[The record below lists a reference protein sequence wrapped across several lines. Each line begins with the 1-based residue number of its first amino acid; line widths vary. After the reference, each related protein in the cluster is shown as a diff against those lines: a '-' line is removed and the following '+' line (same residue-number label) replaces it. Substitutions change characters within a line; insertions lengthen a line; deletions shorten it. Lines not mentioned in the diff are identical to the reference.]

1 MDHDDA
7 TIGHIYSRRE
17 ALALAASAGMTLAL
31 SSSAFALVPN
41 LKQQGTSV
49 LVASPVLTEG
59 PFFVD
64 GKLNRSNLLG
74 KTTRKGVVDAKRFD
88 LEVKVLKLLG
98 GEYKP
103 LEDAQIDLWHADAHG
118 VYSNVDSP
126 MNNEN
131 TADQDWLRGFQRT
144 NTKGIAKFDT
154 IVPGW
159 YMGRA
164 LHIHFKVRKH
174 DVAANKTAELTSQ
187 MFFADTDFTE
197 LETMSPYSDNR
208 ARRTLNSR
216 DGIYNEKVEDGTKAG
231 SHLTLK
237 IEKVKDRYKAVFTIV
252 LTDKNFGE
260 DELDWSTF

>member
-17 ALALAASAGMTLAL
+17 ALALAASAGITLAL
-31 SSSAFALVPN
+31 SSKAFALIPPSP
-41 LKQQGTSV
+41 QQGSGV
-49 LVASPVLTEG
+49 LIASPVLTEG

-64 GKLNRSNLLG
+64 GKLNRANLIG
-74 KTTRKGVVDAKRFD
+74 KTTRKAVVDAKRLD
-88 LEVKVLKLLG
+88 VEVRVLKLVG
-98 GEYKP
+98 SEYKP
-103 LEDAQIDLWHADAHG
+103 LSGAQIDLWHADAHG

-131 TADQDWLRGFQRT
+131 TADQDWLRGFQKSDE
-144 NTKGIAKFDT
+144 KGVAKFET

-174 DVAANKTAELTSQ
+174 DSAANKTAELTSQ
-187 MFFADTDFTE
+187 MFFSDADFTE
-197 LETMSPYSDNR
+197 LSTTAPYSENR

-216 DGIYNEKVEDGTKAG
+216 DGIYNEKIEDGSKAG

-237 IEKVKDRYKAVFTIV
+237 VEKVKDRYKAVFTIV

-260 DELDWSTF
+260 DELNWSTF